1 MGARVVFLVGFMAA
15 GKTTVG
21 RELAQRLGWKF
32 VDLDDYI
39 EEREGTVIREIFA
52 ERGESGFRALE
63 QEALRDLTETM
74 KSNAV
79 VALGGG
85 AFTQKMNRDLLRRF
99 DSVFLEAHPDELWNR
114 SRIDAG
120 KRPLRS
126 RDRDE
131 FRRLYEN
138 RVASYRE
145 AAVTIVTT
153 GKDPVSL
160 CAEIERTLKLE
171 RSSTP
176 GSTIEDTS
184 LKNPTHFGIGDSQ

>member
-1 MGARVVFLVGFMAA
+1 MNVRLVFLVGFMAA

-39 EEREGTVIREIFA
+39 EERERMVIRKIF
-52 ERGESGFRALE
+52 EQKGESGFRALE
-63 QEALRDLTETM
+63 QEALRDLTDAV

-85 AFTQKMNRDLLRRF
+85 AFTQKMNRDLLCGF
-99 DSVFLEAHPDELWNR
+99 DSVFLEAHPDELWSR
-114 SRIDAG
+114 SQIDAA

-126 RDRDE
+126 KDQEE
-131 FRRLYEN
+131 FARLYEN

-145 AAVTIVTT
+145 AKVTIVTT
-153 GKDPVSL
+153 GKDPAAL

-171 RSSTP
+171 GSSTP

-184 LKNPTHFGIGDSQ
+184 LKNPTRFGIGDSQ